1 MEGDR
6 EEEQGTDWYAWRVM
20 RICISVVGIKIA
32 NKITKSAIS
41 TNDFQREPNSNR
53 SVRNA
58 NDAISFELGW
68 KEKGWRNLENVMRER
83 KLSKLLP
90 GDLISRIST
99 RERRVSQ
106 GFWGTRVNCTLAYYF
121 VRFDLLFRSNPCLIL
136 IHLKKITR
144 LLSIDYQCFLNSFF
158 HSQTFHRKKH
168 LHVGPLSKILFILF
182 TRLPRIN
189 REIKAGG
196 KQAIP
201 KIRKIF
207 PFEK

>member
-32 NKITKSAIS
+32 NKITKSAYKRFPTWTKFESIREKCKRC
-41 TNDFQREPNSNR
+41 DF
-53 SVRNA
+53 VR
-58 NDAISFELGW
+58 IGLEGERL
-68 KEKGWRNLENVMRER
+68 EKFGNVMRER

-90 GDLISRIST
+90 GDLISRISA

-121 VRFDLLFRSNPCLIL
+121 VRFDLLFRSNSCLIL
-136 IHLKKITR
+136 IHLKEITR

-158 HSQTFHRKKH
+158 HSQTLHRKKH
-168 LHVGPLSKILFILF
+168 FHVGPLSKILSILF